1 MCGSVPDKN
10 ATVRIVIVSL
20 LTLLSS
26 CAYSFSSGLP
36 SHIKNVAVPL
46 FANET
51 NEFGIAEEVTDR
63 LVSALVRDGTLRVV
77 VDESEATTVEVCER
91 PTDVGGRCAL
101 VAVEPDAGGEVD
113 IQIAGETDLYRTMLR
128 CYRNEDPRQIG
139 GGFSGKPVDP
149 VDSPVDLLLDGNQDS
164 AQSFQ
169 LLRGSSLLGD
179 KFLGGCGAFL

>member
-1 MCGSVPDKN
+1 M
-10 ATVRIVIVSL
+10 RIVIVSL

-77 VDESEATTVEVCER
+77 VDESEAS
-91 PTDVGGRCAL
+91 
-101 VAVEPDAGGEVD
+101 AVILGTIRVYSEEPFSYNREEEVD
-113 IQIAGETDLYRTMLR
+113 QYIIRITAEVRFHDRVKDEVLWESPRVFASATYPNEGPAERTTGLGEAIDLVVEEILNGIVAGW
-128 CYRNEDPRQIG
+128 
-139 GGFSGKPVDP
+139 
-149 VDSPVDLLLDGNQDS
+149 
-164 AQSFQ
+164 
-169 LLRGSSLLGD
+169 
-179 KFLGGCGAFL
+179 